1 MSEWPKSFK
10 TAVCEH
16 YRCAPEAYVRKAFA
30 KALYRRAWLLLPLLR
45 FFMPRWFFSLDYALI
60 DEVGDAQDWN
70 DFNSAVSMYVESNAL
85 RSGFLRRTCKLR
97 VSCQRLKRMA
107 RGFFG
112 ERAVPPAG
120 EKSEKSE
127 TTVSS

>member
-1 MSEWPKSFK
+1 MSEWSQSFR
-10 TAVCEH
+10 AAFCQH
-16 YRCAPEAYVRKAFA
+16 YRCTPEAYAHKAFF
-30 KALYRRAWLLLPLLR
+30 KALYWRAWFLLPLLR
-45 FFMPRWFFSLDYALI
+45 LLPRRYFRLDYALI
-60 DEVGDAQDWN
+60 DEVGDAMNWD
-70 DFNSAVSMYVESNAL
+70 DFNSAVSNYVRSNLL
-85 RSGFLRRTCKLR
+85 RSGFLRRVFKLR
-97 VSCQRLKRMA
+97 ISCNRLKRIA